1 MVTDF
6 ERRKA
11 DFLSEY
17 RALCRRH
24 GLLVIH
30 VNGANDEY
38 SPFSLA
44 YLDEATLE
52 RVVLEMSLEPCRT
65 ISQEAQ

>member
-11 DFLSEY
+11 AFLDEY
-17 RALCRRH
+17 RALCRKH

-30 VNGANDEY
+30 VNCAEDEY

-44 YLDEATLE
+44 YLDEATLD
-52 RVVLEMSLEPCRT
+52 RVVLEMNLEPCRT
-65 ISQEAQ
+65 IRQEAV